1 MKSPRGIF
9 IIIIIISSCPPPLPP
24 SSSFYESN
32 FCPLLFPWKPQ
43 DCVTALRPGLFRMT
57 RFSLQGKPR
66 KLILCRERNSL
77 TFTCLFSWGG
87 ASSPSLSF
95 LFLPKNQMR
104 IFWLLYV
111 GFGISHCPDG
121 TKLFVFF
128 FFFFLADWGERVL
141 LAQSS
146 LTGAFWSSLWAVDLE
161 RVSSMHLGDRVLNTL
176 MMLPLGRLCAVSYKD
191 EMQRVSECRHRKGA
205 CPRWA
210 CGFRDLCMLSME
222 QPCCLQG
229 LKTSDKTSL
238 AP

>member
-32 FCPLLFPWKPQ
+32 FCLLLFPWKPQ

-128 FFFFLADWGERVL
+128 FFFSRLSR
-141 LAQSS
+141 
-146 LTGAFWSSLWAVDLE
+146 TGF
-161 RVSSMHLGDRVLNTL
+161 
-176 MMLPLGRLCAVSYKD
+176 
-191 EMQRVSECRHRKGA
+191 A
-205 CPRWA
+205 CPILIDRRFLELIVGSW
-210 CGFRDLCMLSME
+210 FRESELYASWWSCLKYIDDVTHWKTLCCKL
-222 QPCCLQG
+222 
-229 LKTSDKTSL
+229 
-238 AP
+238 

>member
-1 MKSPRGIF
+1 M
-9 IIIIIISSCPPPLPP
+9 
-24 SSSFYESN
+24 
-32 FCPLLFPWKPQ
+32 
-43 DCVTALRPGLFRMT
+43 
-57 RFSLQGKPR
+57 
-66 KLILCRERNSL
+66 
-77 TFTCLFSWGG
+77 
-87 ASSPSLSF
+87 
-95 LFLPKNQMR
+95 
-104 IFWLLYV
+104 
-111 GFGISHCPDG
+111 
-121 TKLFVFF
+121 
-128 FFFFLADWGERVL
+128 

-191 EMQRVSECRHRKGA
+191 EMQQVSECRHRKGA

-238 AP
+238 PP